1 MFSVGQKVVCI
12 FDFSEFAAQPWA
24 DQLCIEMPV
33 KGAIYTVRRV
43 VQRIQCGDGVYGI
56 MVAEILNMPN
66 ALDKGGEGGNIR
78 YDSGRLMAEPD
89 EIAFDSAAFRPIV
102 TAENE
107 AEVAEAKAL
116 TQAAKETAE

>member
-1 MFSVGQKVVCI
+1 M
-12 FDFSEFAAQPWA
+12 
-24 DQLCIEMPV
+24 
-33 KGAIYTVRRV
+33 

-66 ALDKGGEGGNIR
+66 ALDTGGEGGNIR

-89 EIAFDSAAFRPIV
+89 EIAFESSAFRPIV

-107 AEVAEAKAL
+107 AEAKAEAVS
-116 TQAAKETAE
+116 